1 MSIIKKTDNAQHR
14 LKCESTIT
22 LVEKSICSTTLES
35 HLVSLTKSEPQAIPL
50 LGTQPKC
57 LHVCTPR
64 HLQKCSC
71 SIICNSP
78 YWNNPVSINY
88 RLHILIVIWSEKG
101 TLHTNESIKTT
112 ALWNN
117 TVEFHKHSVEER
129 KTNTKAGILSTLLIE
144 SEKKQLKYMVLEVRT
159 VSTFEEK
166 GEGNVWRGA
175 GGVFWSVASV
185 LFLGLCNS

>member
-22 LVEKSICSTTLES
+22 LVENSICSTTLES

-50 LGTQPKC
+50 LGTQSKC

-144 SEKKQLKYMVLEVRT
+144 SEKKTVKVYGVGGQDSEYLRGERRRQCLE
-159 VSTFEEK
+159 
-166 GEGNVWRGA
+166 RGRR
-175 GGVFWSVASV
+175 
-185 LFLGLCNS
+185 GLLECGQCSISRLV